1 MERLKKLV
9 SLQNALLLLIIVALA
24 GCATIMSGKTQEV
37 MITSTPSDANVIIER
52 SIAGTSETAFSGVT
66 PVTAE
71 LRRKYEYRMT
81 VEMDGYEPASTTL
94 ENGTNGWI
102 WGNLLFGGVIGL
114 IVDFSN
120 GAAKKL
126 EPNEIHVDLVSVSSA
141 GFGSSTDLYAVFKFK
156 DDKGNVSV
164 SPVRMTP
171 LGE

>member
-1 MERLKKLV
+1 MKRIKGFLSFHHLM
-9 SLQNALLLLIIVALA
+9 LILIVATVA

-52 SIAGTSETAFSGVT
+52 SVAGTAQTSFSGVT

-71 LRRKYEYRMT
+71 LRRKYEYLLT
-81 VEMDGYEPASTTL
+81 VEMDGYEPATTTL
-94 ENGTNGWI
+94 ENGSNGWI

-141 GFGSSTDLYAVFKFK
+141 GYGSSTDLYAVFKFK

-164 SPVRMTP
+164 SPVKMVP
-171 LGE
+171 SSD